1 MNNSN
6 TLQKPV
12 RSIKIPATLQ
22 SRIENRNEQIEQL
35 NKQLQHLRTLNQESM
50 TSFLEGQKIPKNREV
65 KFNQETWSIEIFK
78 KSGDRNSEKSSK

>member
-1 MNNSN
+1 MKNSN
-6 TLQKPV
+6 TLQKPI

-65 KFNQETWSIEIFK
+65 KFNQETWSIEIFRK
-78 KSGDRNSEKSSK
+78 EKQKAEAKQ